1 MIHSLISYVLLSLGL
16 MASLALFLSIKGEL
30 RSIATKSR
38 KRMEELARQIAEA
51 PAPREPDPETIF
63 IPASPRPGM
72 NITKRVHAMR
82 MVRRNEDV
90 SHIAAALGVP
100 RREVEL
106 LIRVQTM
113 SAAGVRPSK

>member
-1 MIHSLISYVLLSLGL
+1 MIIHVLISYVLLSLGL
-16 MASLALFLSIKGEL
+16 ISSLALFLSIKREL
-30 RSIATKSR
+30 RSIALKSM
-38 KRMEELARQIAEA
+38 KRMEEMAREIAEK
-51 PAPREPDPETIF
+51 PAPREPDPVF

-72 NITKRVHAMR
+72 NISNRVHAMR

-113 SAAGVRPSK
+113 TAIGAGPPK